1 MNYGKNEVEKT
12 LCKTNSRAQKIT
24 SHLVLLL
31 TKIILILV
39 LFAAV
44 LGISF
49 GYGIFKGV
57 IDAAPEI
64 DVASI
69 EPSGYATMVYDS
81 KGNLTET
88 LVKSGANRLEASYEE
103 LPQCLIDAFVAIEDS
118 RFWSHKGVDV
128 RSMVR
133 AAVGIITGDS
143 SAGGGSTLTQQLIK
157 NNIFEGGNEDTFGEK
172 LERKIQEQYLAIQLE
187 KIMDKKIILKN
198 YLNTINL
205 GNNTLGVKAAA
216 LRYFDKDVSSSRSQ
230 RQRSSPVSPRTR
242 RDSTRSPKTE
252 ESATRKNA
260 ASSSSTCTSRGR
272 SRRKNRKRLSLMTFT
287 PASKT
292 WISSQRRPRLHTPTL
307 PTS

>member
-81 KGNLTET
+81 KGN
-88 LVKSGANRLEASYEE
+88 A
-103 LPQCLIDAFVAIEDS
+103 
-118 RFWSHKGVDV
+118 
-128 RSMVR
+128 
-133 AAVGIITGDS
+133 
-143 SAGGGSTLTQQLIK
+143 
-157 NNIFEGGNEDTFGEK
+157 
-172 LERKIQEQYLAIQLE
+172 RKI
-187 KIMDKKIILKN
+187 
-198 YLNTINL
+198 
-205 GNNTLGVKAAA
+205 
-216 LRYFDKDVSSSRSQ
+216 RSKP
-230 RQRSSPVSPRTR
+230 S
-242 RDSTRSPKTE
+242 
-252 ESATRKNA
+252 
-260 ASSSSTCTSRGR
+260 
-272 SRRKNRKRLSLMTFT
+272 
-287 PASKT
+287 
-292 WISSQRRPRLHTPTL
+292 
-307 PTS
+307 